1 MESLRDESLQAES
14 QFGIRLSERI
24 NYLRKVRLAD
34 QGTDIKSVKQRK
46 IKVQSFKCHKHDL
59 PFRLTFKV
67 EGPEH
72 ISEVF
77 CRGHSRKLVK
87 TVGRLFSDFK
97 LEL

>member
-34 QGTDIKSVKQRK
+34 QGTDRKSVKQRK

-67 EGPEH
+67 EGPN
-72 ISEVF
+72 ISLKYFVEA
-77 CRGHSRKLVK
+77 
-87 TVGRLFSDFK
+87 TVGNWLK
-97 LEL
+97 L